1 MFHMFLDCWWKL
13 GAKLFD
19 NLDWECVSLDFSHNV
34 WSGCLFLKCSDT
46 RFPQSKKKCAY
57 SDQLFHIILVLA
69 EVDYLI
75 TLRFEEFRSL
85 QVVFPFGGW
94 CSLWSLND
102 LWSLSSHS
110 AESRNS
116 FSPPLP
122 SGLLSDFLSTRI
134 SPENLHSTPTARI
147 LMLTL
152 CLQLSRISVCSIWLL
167 QISHSDNAALPEGSL
182 KSIMPGA
189 EVLQLPCMH
198 GPHAHFSSVW
208 LEMSRMRR
216 YNDLQVLVLWFDFLA
231 VKSFVR
237 FYN

>member
-34 WSGCLFLKCSDT
+34 WSGCFFLKCSDT

-122 SGLLSDFLSTRI
+122 SGLLWLFINSYISWEFTFYPHSSHMNVNFVSSAEQDFGLLR
-134 SPENLHSTPTARI
+134 LTPA
-147 LMLTL
+147 
-152 CLQLSRISVCSIWLL
+152 
-167 QISHSDNAALPEGSL
+167 
-182 KSIMPGA
+182 
-189 EVLQLPCMH
+189 
-198 GPHAHFSSVW
+198 
-208 LEMSRMRR
+208 
-216 YNDLQVLVLWFDFLA
+216 DFTQW
-231 VKSFVR
+231 
-237 FYN
+237 